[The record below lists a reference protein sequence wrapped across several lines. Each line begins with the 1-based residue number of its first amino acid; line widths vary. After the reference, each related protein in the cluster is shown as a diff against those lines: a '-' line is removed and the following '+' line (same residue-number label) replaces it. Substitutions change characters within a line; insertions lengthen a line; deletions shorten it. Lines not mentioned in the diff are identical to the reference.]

1 MNCGPRHRFV
11 VRGPDGVPFIVHNCT
26 QAAARDVLAANMHA
40 IEAEGYAIVLGIHD
54 ELLTET
60 PDTDAYSHERLAA
73 LMSTVPE
80 WAPGLPLAAAGFET
94 YRYRKD

>member
-1 MNCGPRHRFV
+1 

-26 QAAARDVLAANMHA
+26 QAVARDVLFANMMQ
-40 IEAEGYAIVLGIHD
+40 IEVAGYAILVSIHD

-60 PDTDAYSHERLAA
+60 DDCPTYSAGDLAE
-73 LMSTVPE
+73 LMSIVPP

-94 YRYRKD
+94 TRYRKE